1 MNSEQD
7 NAIGAEGETLSPAET
22 RRALWVAAI
31 AWGVFGSAWM
41 NMITGAPFV
50 SFARSLGAST
60 FMFGLLSS
68 LPFLGVLAQLPAS
81 YVVERGRR
89 RRGLFLRFASGQRL
103 LWLVV
108 AALPWAIP
116 SDYPAAR
123 VGVFLALVV
132 LSSTFGNAGTPAWMS
147 WFADIVPENIRGR
160 YLGNRAALGTV
171 TAVITSASVGWILD
185 RNSSYTVF
193 TVIFSTA
200 AVLGVIDIWLFLL
213 VREPPMEKQEG
224 PPWRLRNVVLSPL
237 SNRPFRGYLLYAFS
251 ESMVF
256 AIAGPFFWLMGLEV
270 LEIGNLLSNL
280 YIMIIPMVFTA
291 LTLPFWGGVCDR
303 FGSKP
308 LVGVG
313 TGFVTVFPICWMMA
327 SPEQYHALLA
337 VAAVAGGVFGAAIRV
352 GDMNMLFALTPRR
365 NRSAYIA
372 MLSMAASLGW
382 VIGPA
387 AGGAIAQALRG
398 VHVELA
404 GMTFGNLHVLLLLSI
419 VMRVVHVFLI
429 VPRLPE
435 SDSQPSRALLR
446 HLFVA
451 PFLRFRGI
459 FARPRR

>member
-1 MNSEQD
+1 MSSEED
-7 NAIGAEGETLSPAET
+7 NAIRTEGETLSPAET

-41 NMITGAPFV
+41 NLITGASFV
-50 SFARSLGAST
+50 TFARALGAST

-81 YVVERGRR
+81 YVVEHGRR

-132 LSSTFGNAGTPAWMS
+132 ISSAFGNVGTPAWMS

-160 YLGNRAALGTV
+160 YLGNRAALATV
-171 TAVITSASVGWILD
+171 TAVIASAAVGWILD
-185 RNSSYTVF
+185 RNSSFTVF
-193 TVIFSTA
+193 TVIFATA

-251 ESMVF
+251 ESMMF
-256 AIAGPFFWLMGLEV
+256 AIVGPFFWLMGLEV
-270 LEIGNLLSNL
+270 LEIGNFWSNL
-280 YIMIIPMVFTA
+280 YIMIVPLVFAA

-327 SPEQYHALLA
+327 SPDSYHVLLA
-337 VAAVAGGVFGAAIRV
+337 IAAVTGGIFGAAIQV

-372 MLSMAASLGW
+372 MLSVAASLGW

-387 AGGAIAQALRG
+387 AGGAIAQALQG

-404 GMTFGNLHVLLLLSI
+404 GRTFGNLHVLMLLSI
-419 VMRVVHVFLI
+419 GMRVLHVFLI

-435 SDSQPSRALLR
+435 EKSGSARALLR
-446 HLFVA
+446 HLLRA
-451 PFLRFRGI
+451 PF
-459 FARPRR
+459 RPLSVLLPPRKR

>member
-1 MNSEQD
+1 MGSNQD
-7 NAIGAEGETLSPAET
+7 NVIQAEGETLSPAET

-41 NMITGAPFV
+41 NLITGAPFV
-50 SFARSLGAST
+50 SFARTLGAST

-160 YLGNRAALGTV
+160 YLGNRAALATV
-171 TAVITSASVGWILD
+171 TAVFMSASVGWILD

-251 ESMVF
+251 ESMVKSL
-256 AIAGPFFWLMGLEV
+256 PR
-270 LEIGNLLSNL
+270 
-280 YIMIIPMVFTA
+280 
-291 LTLPFWGGVCDR
+291 LTLY
-303 FGSKP
+303 
-308 LVGVG
+308 L
-313 TGFVTVFPICWMMA
+313 A
-327 SPEQYHALLA
+327 S
-337 VAAVAGGVFGAAIRV
+337 
-352 GDMNMLFALTPRR
+352 TPR
-365 NRSAYIA
+365 S
-372 MLSMAASLGW
+372 
-382 VIGPA
+382 
-387 AGGAIAQALRG
+387 
-398 VHVELA
+398 
-404 GMTFGNLHVLLLLSI
+404 SI
-419 VMRVVHVFLI
+419 SWISKSRVFL
-429 VPRLPE
+429 
-435 SDSQPSRALLR
+435 
-446 HLFVA
+446 
-451 PFLRFRGI
+451 G
-459 FARPRR
+459 RRYSGMP